1 MIFFLDNCQV
11 DICQQLP
18 PCIQKINIMAFK
30 LSLRNKVKMIA
41 FIEMMN
47 LEEMGMSKEM
57 MMETMNLKCSLSILC
72 RGWLGMRQRCM
83 ARANVSTKKCV

>member
-1 MIFFLDNCQV
+1 MTFTKNSIFG
-11 DICQQLP
+11 
-18 PCIQKINIMAFK
+18 IN
-30 LSLRNKVKMIA
+30 RDPW
-41 FIEMMN
+41 
-47 LEEMGMSKEM
+47 SKEM